1 MPPVSKIAK
10 LPPEIRSW
18 LEQTFVD
25 RAFGDI
31 VNITAELNEL
41 MKRAGVAITVGKSA
55 VGAESQRV
63 KRAQE
68 TIAATTRAMQLIA
81 DTATDEADKRGEALN
96 AMVSQGVFEVL
107 LDVQEAG
114 AEEDPG
120 ERMKLLNRAALAAGR
135 LTTTSVKQRQ
145 WRHEVEQ
152 RAKAAAD
159 AVTKIAK
166 KGGMTP
172 DQVREIRAQIL
183 GVAGASSGSSRAPP
197 PAAQA

>member
-1 MPPVSKIAK
+1 MPPVGKIAK

-55 VGAESQRV
+55 VGAESLRI

-68 TIAATTRAMQLIA
+68 AIAATTRAMQLIA
-81 DTATDEADKRGEALN
+81 DTAKDDADKRGEALN
-96 AMVSQGVFEVL
+96 AMVSQGIFEVL
-107 LDVQEAG
+107 LDAQDAST
-114 AEEDPG
+114 EEDPG
-120 ERMKLLNRAALAAGR
+120 ERMKLLNKAALASAR

-152 RAKAAAD
+152 RARAAAE
-159 AVTKIAK
+159 AVSRIAK
-166 KGGMTP
+166 KGGMSA

-183 GVAGASSGSSRAPP
+183 GVAAGAAPVRAPP
-197 PAAQA
+197 PAEQA

>member
-31 VNITAELNEL
+31 VAITGELNDL
-41 MKRAGVAITVGKSA
+41 MKRAGVAISVGKSA

-63 KRAQE
+63 RRAQE
-68 TIAATTRAMQLIA
+68 AMAAATRQMQLIA
-81 DTATDEADKRGEALN
+81 DTARDDADKRGEALN
-96 AMVSQGVFEVL
+96 ALVSMGLYDAL
-107 LDVQEAG
+107 LLAREAE
-114 AEEDPG
+114 AEDDPG
-120 ERMKLLNRAALAAGR
+120 KRIGLMNKAALASAR
-135 LTTTSVKQRQ
+135 LTTTSVRQRQ
-145 WRHEVEQ
+145 FRHEVET

-159 AVTKIAK
+159 AVAKIAK

-172 DQVREIRAQIL
+172 EQVREIRAQIL
-183 GVAGASSGSSRAPP
+183 GVANNHANSARAP

>member
-1 MPPVSKIAK
+1 MPPVGKIAQ

-68 TIAATTRAMQLIA
+68 AIAATTRAMQLIA

-96 AMVSQGVFEVL
+96 AMVSKGIFEVL

-120 ERMKLLNRAALAAGR
+120 DRMKLLNRAALAAGR

-183 GVAGASSGSSRAPP
+183 GVAGASGSSRAPP